1 MRGARERHARAM
13 TWKRRKRSAD
23 PEVPTDPAVFL
34 EGGVPGKYKCVSM
47 LKEQHGEHLYC
58 VSVCALRADHAR
70 LFATVGAN
78 RASVYRLED
87 DGGVTLL
94 RAFADDNADE
104 QYYAC
109 AWCEASSG
117 ELLLAVA
124 GQTGV
129 VRVLDVSAE
138 AKKNA
143 GTTATAPLVFRDLRG
158 HGGSVND
165 VRAHPCAPHLLLS
178 ASKDL
183 SCRLWNVDNG
193 VCVFIFSGALGHRND
208 VLSVD
213 VKPTPLFSS
222 LSFED
227 ENAKRDK
234 NAASP
239 SDDGDFVFV
248 SGAMDNMVKVW
259 STRGYSR
266 LLELSERWPEQQ
278 KKETDGSYAKSA
290 KVGATKQRAERR
302 DPKDAIPTRRS
313 FGGDAEADF
322 FFAALANGTLDTST
336 PFPTKHVQ
344 HPLFSSLE
352 VHDNYVDCVRWFGDL
367 ILSKSVEQKTKMW
380 AFDRRRAEKGE
391 VGSAFRVV
399 REFAAK
405 HADIWFLRFAV
416 DVGAGCV
423 ACGNRVGD
431 VFVWNANAAAGYV
444 RGGGGGG
451 RGGAPTPPAL
461 VAALSDKHCTKA
473 VRQTAIARGGRTVL
487 AACDGGT
494 VWRWDYVEAPKE
506 KGAETKDA
514 GAANVSEKNVS
525 GTKAIRTTEAKR
537 REKHAFP
544 GKKSAIVKRGDEDED
559 DVFSPQKRNKRST
572 RDTLPASGKKNASS
586 RLDAL
591 VSDSENP
598 SVVDL
603 LSSDDDADDDTDARG
618 ASVFF
623 RVAPRAASRPP
634 PANEESESLSEDAVV
649 IE

>member
-1 MRGARERHARAM
+1 M

-259 STRGYSR
+259 STRGYSH

-290 KVGATKQRAERR
+290 KVGATKHRAERR

-344 HPLFSSLE
+344 HPVFSSLE

-559 DVFSPQKRNKRST
+559 DVFSPQKRNKRSLKS
-572 RDTLPASGKKNASS
+572 DTTASGEKKNASS

-618 ASVFF
+618 QESV

-634 PANEESESLSEDAVV
+634 PANEESESLSEDAIV

>member
-104 QYYAC
+104 QYFAC

-117 ELLLAVA
+117 ELLLALA
-124 GQTGV
+124 GHTGV
-129 VRVLDVSAE
+129 VRVLDVSAVP
-138 AKKNA
+138 AKKKRCDA
-143 GTTATAPLVFRDLRG
+143 TETTRNLALFRDLRG

-222 LSFED
+222 FENKKAKAESD
-227 ENAKRDK
+227 ESNES
-234 NAASP
+234 NES
-239 SDDGDFVFV
+239 DFVFV

-259 STRGYSR
+259 STRGYSH

-278 KKETDGSYAKSA
+278 KKENDGKKNAR
-290 KVGATKQRAERR
+290 VGATKQRLERR
-302 DPKDAIPTRRS
+302 DPRDAIVTRRS
-313 FGGDAEADF
+313 FGGDAEAEAF
-322 FFAALANGTLDTST
+322 LKASENNTLDTSR

-344 HPLFSSLE
+344 HPLFSSSE

-380 AFDRRRAEKGE
+380 AFDKKKSEKGE
-391 VGSAFRVV
+391 VGSKVRVV

-444 RGGGGGG
+444 RGGEIRG

-494 VWRWDYVEAPKE
+494 VWRWDYVEAPK
-506 KGAETKDA
+506 GAETKELL
-514 GAANVSEKNVS
+514 GAANEK
-525 GTKAIRTTEAKR
+525 
-537 REKHAFP
+537 
-544 GKKSAIVKRGDEDED
+544 KKSVAAANAGTTDLRSDAFAGSAIPHGDED
-559 DVFSPQKRNKRST
+559 DVFAEDEERRRKNKRSSV
-572 RDTLPASGKKNASS
+572 TLTASGDKNAS

-598 SVVDL
+598 SMVDL
-603 LSSDDDADDDTDARG
+603 LSSDDDADDDKDARFE
-618 ASVFF
+618 SV
-623 RVAPRAASRPP
+623 RIAPRAPRPP
-634 PANEESESLSEDAVV
+634 PANEESESLSEDAIV

>member
-1 MRGARERHARAM
+1 M
-13 TWKRRKRSAD
+13 TWNRKMAQRRKRSVD
-23 PEVPTDPAVFL
+23 PDAPADPAVFL
-34 EGGVPGKYKCVSM
+34 EGGTPGKYRCVSM
-47 LKEQHGEHLYC
+47 LQEQHGGHLYC
-58 VSVCALRADHAR
+58 VSVCALRADDAG

-94 RAFADDNADE
+94 RAFKDDNEHE
-104 QYYAC
+104 QYFAC
-109 AWCEASSG
+109 AWCEASTG
-117 ELLLAVA
+117 ELLLALA
-124 GQTGV
+124 GHTGL

-138 AKKNA
+138 ANDAKNDAKKK
-143 GTTATAPLVFRDLRG
+143 TFVPSLFRDLRG

-178 ASKDL
+178 ASKDE

-193 VCVFIFSGALGHRND
+193 VCVFIFSGALGHRNE

-213 VKPTPLFSS
+213 VKPTPLFSDADD
-222 LSFED
+222 D
-227 ENAKRDK
+227 EARD
-234 NAASP
+234 AR
-239 SDDGDFVFV
+239 DFVFV

-259 STRGYSR
+259 STRGYSH

-278 KKETDGSYAKSA
+278 KKGTAA
-290 KVGATKQRAERR
+290 ARVGAATNDDDRFLKKREIAATAV
-302 DPKDAIPTRRS
+302 KTRRA
-313 FGGDAEADF
+313 FGGAAEAEALA
-322 FFAALANGTLDTST
+322 AALDDGTLDPFVT

-344 HPLFSSLE
+344 TPVFSSFK
-352 VHDNYVDCVRWFGDL
+352 VHGNYVDCVRWFGDL
-367 ILSKSVEQKTKMW
+367 ILSKSVEQKTRLW
-380 AFDRRRAEKGE
+380 AFDRRKNERGE

-431 VFVWNANAAAGYV
+431 VFVWNANAAAGFV
-444 RGGGGGG
+444 RGGG
-451 RGGAPTPPAL
+451 RAGAPRPPAL
-461 VAALSDKHCTKA
+461 VATLSDRHCAKA

-494 VWRWDYVEAPKE
+494 VWRWDYERQTVTSHDAE
-506 KGAETKDA
+506 KT
-514 GAANVSEKNVS
+514 
-525 GTKAIRTTEAKR
+525 
-537 REKHAFP
+537 
-544 GKKSAIVKRGDEDED
+544 
-559 DVFSPQKRNKRST
+559 T
-572 RDTLPASGKKNASS
+572 RDDERADERRAGGNAKADGGDGGDGGDGAT
-586 RLDAL
+586 RLRRDSDATPETRTRHENQVEIA

-603 LSSDDDADDDTDARG
+603 LSSDDDDDDDDALGVSRDAGG
-618 ASVFF
+618 AS
-623 RVAPRAASRPP
+623 SP
-634 PANEESESLSEDAVV
+634 PAPNSRARTESFESDDAIC

>member
-1 MRGARERHARAM
+1 M
-13 TWKRRKRSAD
+13 TWNRKMAQRRKRSVD
-23 PEVPTDPAVFL
+23 PDAPADPAVFL
-34 EGGVPGKYKCVSM
+34 EGGTPGKYRCVSM
-47 LKEQHGEHLYC
+47 LQEQHGGHLYC
-58 VSVCALRADHAR
+58 VSVCALRADDAG

-94 RAFADDNADE
+94 RAFKDDNEHE
-104 QYYAC
+104 QYFAC
-109 AWCEASSG
+109 AWCEASTG
-117 ELLLAVA
+117 ELLLALA
-124 GQTGV
+124 GHTGV

-138 AKKNA
+138 VNDAQKHAQKK
-143 GTTATAPLVFRDLRG
+143 TPSLFRDLRG

-178 ASKDL
+178 ASKDE

-193 VCVFIFSGALGHRND
+193 VCVFIFSGALGHRNE

-213 VKPTPLFSS
+213 VKPTPLFSDADD
-222 LSFED
+222 D
-227 ENAKRDK
+227 EARD
-234 NAASP
+234 AR
-239 SDDGDFVFV
+239 DFVFV

-259 STRGYSR
+259 STRGYSH

-278 KKETDGSYAKSA
+278 KKGTAA
-290 KVGATKQRAERR
+290 ARVGAAMMINDDRFLKKNHRR
-302 DPKDAIPTRRS
+302 DFEISATAVKTRRA
-313 FGGDAEADF
+313 FGGAAEAEALA
-322 FFAALANGTLDTST
+322 AALDDGTLDPFVT

-344 HPLFSSLE
+344 TPVFSSFK
-352 VHDNYVDCVRWFGDL
+352 VHGNYVDCVRWFGDL
-367 ILSKSVEQKTKMW
+367 ILSKSVEQKTRLW
-380 AFDRRRAEKGE
+380 AFDRRKNERGE

-431 VFVWNANAAAGYV
+431 VFVWNANAAAGFV
-444 RGGGGGG
+444 RGGG
-451 RGGAPTPPAL
+451 RAGAPRPPAL
-461 VAALSDKHCTKA
+461 VATLSDRRCAKA

-494 VWRWDYVEAPKE
+494 VWRWDYERQTVTSHDAE
-506 KGAETKDA
+506 KT
-514 GAANVSEKNVS
+514 
-525 GTKAIRTTEAKR
+525 
-537 REKHAFP
+537 
-544 GKKSAIVKRGDEDED
+544 
-559 DVFSPQKRNKRST
+559 T
-572 RDTLPASGKKNASS
+572 RDDERADERRAGGNAKADGGDGGDGAT
-586 RLDAL
+586 RLRRDSDATPETRTKHENQIEIA

-603 LSSDDDADDDTDARG
+603 LSSDDDDDDDDALGVSRDAGG
-618 ASVFF
+618 AS
-623 RVAPRAASRPP
+623 SP
-634 PANEESESLSEDAVV
+634 PAPNSRARTESFESDDAIC